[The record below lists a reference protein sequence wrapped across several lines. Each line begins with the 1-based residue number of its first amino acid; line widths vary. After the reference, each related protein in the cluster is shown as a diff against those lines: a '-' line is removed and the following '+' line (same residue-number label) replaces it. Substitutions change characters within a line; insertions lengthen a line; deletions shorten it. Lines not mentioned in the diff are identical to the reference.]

1 MKVRLTFIGLLLA
14 VTLAICGC
22 ETPDKSLWDQI
33 SELDREKSHL
43 KQRVDSLET
52 ENAALKEQMQTLT
65 AIGPDKRATAMTS
78 AQKIS
83 LEKRTGLADK
93 DKDGVKETLVVYLRP
108 YDSSG
113 DAVKAVGA
121 VNLQL
126 WDLDAAP
133 KEALLREW
141 NITPEELK
149 GMWSGTML
157 TSYYR
162 IANNISDLLAKP
174 RKNLTVKITF
184 TDYVTGKILSDQKR
198 VTGK

>member
-14 VTLAICGC
+14 IALVICGC
-22 ETPDKSLWDQI
+22 ETADKSLWDQI
-33 SELDREKSHL
+33 SELDSEKSQL
-43 KQRVDSLET
+43 RQRVDSLET
-52 ENAALKEQMQTLT
+52 ENTALKERMHTLT
-65 AIGPDKRATAMTS
+65 AIGADKRAAAMTS

-93 DKDGVKETLVVYLRP
+93 DNDGVKETLVVYLRP
-108 YDSSG
+108 YDASG
-113 DAVKAVGA
+113 DAIKAAGA

-133 KEALLREW
+133 KEAMLREW
-141 NITPEELK
+141 QITPDELK

-162 IANNISDLLAKP
+162 IANNIADLLGKE

-184 TDYVTGKILSDQKR
+184 TDYVTGKILSEQKLI
-198 VTGK
+198 K